1 MLPFINRKHPAMV
14 VVQVEDPATYRIKGG
29 SLALTPVYTVEEP
42 RKMVAISASL
52 QPLDTERFDFVAH
65 DSSHCPT
72 MAFLPTPYYF
82 STFPTLSE
90 LVKEVSSHRPE
101 AQELL
106 LVFIPLAVASH
117 DNNKLTTTSHIYDAE
132 DEEEDANHP
141 ELESPSKPAAEEVT
155 RLIRKTVGSVGIVL
169 PVSGLLSLL
178 SIQR

>member
-1 MLPFINRKHPAMV
+1 MTI
-14 VVQVEDPATYRIKGG
+14 VQVEDPATYKIKGG
-29 SLALTPVYTVEEP
+29 SLALSPVYTVEEP

-52 QPLDTERFDFVAH
+52 QPLDTERFDFVTP
-65 DSSHCPT
+65 DSAHCPT

-90 LVKEVSSHRPE
+90 LVKEVSSLRPE
-101 AQELL
+101 TQELL

-117 DNNKLTTTSHIYDAE
+117 DNNKLTTSAHVYDEE

-155 RLIRKTVGSVGIVL
+155 RLIRKTAGSVGIVL
-169 PVSGLLSLL
+169 PVSLHLPLSSDLH
-178 SIQR
+178 